1 MGKTATSRGSTM
13 RRGGRAGL
21 TKEMLLPL
29 STEKVRSLSLENHV
43 ALAVVR
49 SGSGDCDQVICLLRV
64 VYLAFYLRSETAS
77 GLDVELYR
85 RAEAV
90 LDASIARAERD
101 EPWMLHENEAA
112 DVERLLVV
120 HDEQLAAVPKHRYL
134 AAWDRLQRFV
144 TGTGRSPIPVKNE
157 TA

>member
-1 MGKTATSRGSTM
+1 M
-13 RRGGRAGL
+13 RRRSSRSVL
-21 TKEMLLPL
+21 TKAMLLPL
-29 STEKVRSLSLENHV
+29 STEKVRSLSLEHHM

-49 SGSGDCDQVICLLRV
+49 SENGDCDQVVSLLRV
-64 VYLAFYLRSETAS
+64 VYLAYFMRSETEFGS
-77 GLDVELYR
+77 DLDLYR

-90 LDASIARAERD
+90 LDACIARAERG
-101 EPWMLHENEAA
+101 ELWMLQSNEAA

-144 TGTGRSPIPVKNE
+144 TGTGRSPIPVVVVLLGE
-157 TA
+157 

>member
-1 MGKTATSRGSTM
+1 
-13 RRGGRAGL
+13 
-21 TKEMLLPL
+21 MLLPL
-29 STEKVRSLSLENHV
+29 SAEKVRSLSLEHHM

-49 SGSGDCDQVICLLRV
+49 SGSGNCDQVVSLLRV
-64 VYLAFYLRSETAS
+64 VYLAFFMRSETAS
-77 GLDVELYR
+77 GSDLNLYR

-90 LDASIARAERD
+90 LDACIARAE
-101 EPWMLHENEAA
+101 PWMLQPSEAA

-144 TGTGRSPIPVKNE
+144 TGTGQSPIPCQE
-157 TA
+157 AL

>member
-1 MGKTATSRGSTM
+1 
-13 RRGGRAGL
+13 
-21 TKEMLLPL
+21 MLLPL
-29 STEKVRSLSLENHV
+29 STEKVQSLSLENHM

-49 SGSGDCDQVICLLRV
+49 SGRGDCDQVTCLLRV
-64 VYLAFYLRSETAS
+64 VYLAFFMRSETTS
-77 GLDVELYR
+77 GSDLNLYR
-85 RAEAV
+85 RAEAA
-90 LDASIARAERD
+90 LDACIARAERN

-112 DVERLLVV
+112 DVERLLVA